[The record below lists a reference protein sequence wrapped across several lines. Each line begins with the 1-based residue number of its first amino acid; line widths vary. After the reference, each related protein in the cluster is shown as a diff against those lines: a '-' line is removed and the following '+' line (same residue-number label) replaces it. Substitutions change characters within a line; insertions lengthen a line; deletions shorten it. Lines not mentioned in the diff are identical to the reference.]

1 MNFASHRHSALMVA
15 IIAAFAVRAVI
26 GESRDAT
33 LAFGAA
39 FMMLLLVAVYNVNRD
54 DLLSER
60 GILTARVRRR
70 RIIAWSLAAVAGVE
84 RICLTF
90 IHNHSLEL
98 MGTLAWLLFVLFV
111 TVTELQS
118 VLRQKEVTG
127 ETICMAVSVY
137 LLAGFTWA
145 LVYIVIF
152 ERHPASF
159 AGLGAV
165 KPGDASSLQH
175 IFPLFGYYSL
185 GTLSTIGGSD
195 ITPVGL
201 QARYAT
207 VAEAIMGQFY
217 MAILVGRLVGLQMSH
232 SMSSKA
238 D

>member
-118 VLRQKEVTG
+118 VLGRRRLPVRPSAWRFRS
-127 ETICMAVSVY
+127 IFWPVSP
-137 LLAGFTWA
+137 GRWFT
-145 LVYIVIF
+145 
-152 ERHPASF
+152 S
-159 AGLGAV
+159 
-165 KPGDASSLQH
+165 
-175 IFPLFGYYSL
+175 
-185 GTLSTIGGSD
+185 
-195 ITPVGL
+195 
-201 QARYAT
+201 
-207 VAEAIMGQFY
+207 
-217 MAILVGRLVGLQMSH
+217 
-232 SMSSKA
+232 
-238 D
+238 